1 MIDSMTGVIVLSN
14 LEKRFSRE
22 VLSKNTFFY
31 PDVLDKSGGC
41 VLYVTF
47 PIHRE
52 TWHKASNKA
61 LLD

>member
-22 VLSKNTFFY
+22 VLSKNTFFC

-52 TWHKASNKA
+52 T
-61 LLD
+61 